1 MITNFYTSPEKI
13 GKETLTIDSEE
24 ARHILSVLR
33 YGPGDEINVVDGRGN
48 KFNASITKTSRNSLE
63 AKILSR
69 TQMENEP
76 GCHVALAQA
85 VCRQERMDFLV
96 EKATEIGISSI
107 IPITT
112 EKGLIK
118 ISTGPKAKRKI
129 ERWRRIAIAAM
140 KQSLRTMLPEI
151 EEVTKF
157 NDLPDRFSRYDLCLI
172 ASLEEDSKRLTECK
186 QLKKGLKKVL
196 LIVGPEAGFTNEELS
211 KAKAQGAIPIS
222 LGTRRLR
229 TETAGVVFSSLVLH
243 RLAELG

>member
-13 GKETLTIDSEE
+13 DKEALTIDGEE

-33 YGPGDEINVVDGRGN
+33 YGPGDKIDVVDGCGN
-48 KFNASITKTSRNSLE
+48 KFNALISKVSRYTLE
-63 AKILSR
+63 ANILSR

-118 ISTGPKAKRKI
+118 ISGSSKGKRKI
-129 ERWRRIAIAAM
+129 DRWRRIAIAAM
-140 KQSLRTMLPEI
+140 KQSLRTVLPEI
-151 EEVTKF
+151 SEVTEFDNLLK
-157 NDLPDRFSRYDLCLI
+157 RFSRYELCLI

-186 QLKKGLKKVL
+186 QLEKGLKKVL
-196 LIVGPEAGFTNEELS
+196 LIVGPEAGFTEEELS
-211 KAKAQGAIPIS
+211 QAKARGALPIS

-229 TETAGVVFSSLVLH
+229 TETTGVLFSSLVLH
-243 RLAELG
+243 RLADLG

>member
-1 MITNFYTSPEKI
+1 MITNFYTNPEKI
-13 GKETLTIDSEE
+13 NKETLTIDGEE

-33 YGPGDEINVVDGRGN
+33 YGPGDEIDVVDGCGG
-48 KFNASITKTSRNSLE
+48 KFHAAITKVSRNSLE
-63 AKILSR
+63 ARILKR
-69 TQMENEP
+69 TEMKNEP

-107 IPITT
+107 IPIMT

-118 ISTGPKAKRKI
+118 VSAGPKA

-140 KQSLRTMLPEI
+140 KQSLRTVLPEI
-151 EEVTKF
+151 RDVIKF
-157 NDLPDRFSRYDLCLI
+157 DDFQEQFSRYDLCLI
-172 ASLEEDSKRLTECK
+172 ASLDEDSKKLIECK
-186 QLKKGLKKVL
+186 QFRKGLKSIL
-196 LIVGPEAGFTNEELS
+196 LIVGPEAGFTDKELS
-211 KAKAQGAIPIS
+211 LAKARGAVPIS

-243 RLAELG
+243 RLADLG